1 VKGVSPI
8 IATVLLIL
16 ISIAASLLM
25 WTWVSSTVTQTPSEI
40 SFLSERVK
48 VEAVGIE
55 DNVVRIFIRNLVNS
69 DVRVGSAYIIN
80 GTSGL
85 TLAQNVTNIVIR
97 GGEVAELRVVLRTT
111 LPPGVY
117 IAKVVTS
124 RGYEA
129 SYIFAITT

>member
-1 VKGVSPI
+1 MKGVSPI

-25 WTWVSSTVTQTPSEI
+25 WTWVSSTITQSPSDI

-48 VEAVGIE
+48 IEAVGIE
-55 DNVVRIFIRNLVNS
+55 DNVVRIFIRNLANS
-69 DVRVGSAYIIN
+69 DVRVGSIYIIN

-85 TLAQNVTNIVIR
+85 ALAQNITNVVIK
-97 GGEVAELRVVLRTT
+97 GGSVAELRVILRTT
-111 LPPGVY
+111 LPSGVY

-129 SYIFAITT
+129 SYIFAVT